1 VFTSSSY
8 LTQAVRNRGSSWS
21 LAGALTVVTLAAGMI
36 FAAGSAHAETA
47 GCGSGVLSTPF
58 SQWGDTNLYTLLPGG
73 SFESGSP
80 AWTLSRGANV
90 AAGSEPYAVTGSLGS
105 SSLSIP
111 PGGSARSPF
120 VCVTP
125 ADRTFRFFQRGET
138 AGATLVVSV
147 VYQTLLGNV
156 EVLDG
161 AIAPPRSWSPSP
173 IFHTH
178 VALAS
183 AISGE
188 TVHLAVRFT
197 SLLGTSRVD
206 DVFLDPRHH

>member
-8 LTQAVRNRGSSWS
+8 VTQAARTRRSLRS
-21 LAGALTVVTLAAGMI
+21 LAGAITVVTLAAGMA

-47 GCGSGVLSTPF
+47 GCGSGALSTPF
-58 SQWGDTNLYTLLPGG
+58 SQWGDTSLYTLLPGG
-73 SFESGSP
+73 SFESGTP
-80 AWTLSRGANV
+80 AWTLSGGAKV

-111 PGGSARSPF
+111 FGGSARSPF

-125 ADRTFRFFQRGET
+125 ADRTFRFFQRTET
-138 AGATLVVSV
+138 LLASLAVSV
-147 VYQTLLGNV
+147 VYQTILGNV
-156 EVLDG
+156 EVPNVTLT
-161 AIAPPRSWSPSP
+161 PTSKWSPSS

-183 AISGE
+183 VVSGE

-206 DVFLDPRHH
+206 DVFLDPRMH

>member
-1 VFTSSSY
+1 VFAYSSY
-8 LTQAVRNRGSSWS
+8 SIQAVRTRSSAL
-21 LAGALTVVTLAAGMI
+21 LAGVLTIVTLAAGMA
-36 FAAGSAHAETA
+36 FAAGAAHAETA
-47 GCGSGVLSTPF
+47 GCGSGTLTTPF
-58 SQWGDTNLYTLLPGG
+58 SPWGDTNLYTLLPGG

-80 AWTLSRGANV
+80 AWTLSGGAKV
-90 AAGSEPYAVTGSLGS
+90 AAGSEPYAATGSLGS
-105 SSLSIP
+105 SSLSLP
-111 PGGSARSPF
+111 AGGSARSPF

-125 ADRTFRFFQRGET
+125 ADRTFRFFQRRET
-138 AGATLVVSV
+138 ALASVVVSV

-156 EVLDG
+156 ELADG
-161 AIAPPRSWSPSP
+161 TITPTTGWNPSS

-183 AISGE
+183 LVSGE